1 MTMAAAAVTLAA
13 SGQSAENLERA
24 RQAYNNY
31 DFELAEELLKPSP
44 VRKGKRTVA
53 GTQTEEGREMM
64 QRVENAANFMQ
75 RVEKIEILDS
85 ISVPRLDF
93 FKAYKLP
100 PSAGKL
106 RDGAALPSSGQDA
119 EGLVDY
125 VFTNEGGDYKVWAEP
140 DSLGTLVLVEASKL
154 VDGSWSEP
162 SILDDLAD
170 EGQDA
175 AYPFMMADGT
185 TLYYAQKSPDGL
197 GGYDIMVATRDA
209 SDGSFLQPQNLGMP
223 YNSPYDDYL
232 LAIDEMNGVGWFATD
247 RNQLGDLITIYLF
260 KVNDLRKNYDPD
272 DEDLADRALL
282 VDWQSTQ
289 DPDADYAELLETI
302 DAIDPTKEAKP
313 VLFHLPMD
321 GGVVYTD
328 YSDFR
333 NKAAANMMRKYLVQ
347 KQTLDKDL
355 DTLDRMRREYYDSPS
370 DSLADDIAA
379 YESTVAKQRREVHR
393 ALSDIYKAER
403 K

>member
-31 DFELAEELLKPSP
+31 DFELAEELLKPTP

-53 GTQTEEGREMM
+53 GTQTEEGSEMLR
-64 QRVENAANFMQ
+64 RVENTANFMQ

-125 VFTNEGGDYKVWAEP
+125 VFTNEGGDYKVWAERFLLAEP

-185 TLYYAQKSPDGL
+185 TLYYAQKSPEGA
-197 GGYDIMVATRDA
+197 GYNR
-209 SDGSFLQPQNLGMP
+209 GMP

-282 VDWQSTQ
+282 IDWQSTQ

-370 DSLADDIAA
+370 DSLADDISA
-379 YESTVAKQRREVHR
+379 YENTVAKQRREVHR

>member
-1 MTMAAAAVTLAA
+1 M
-13 SGQSAENLERA
+13 
-24 RQAYNNY
+24 
-31 DFELAEELLKPSP
+31 
-44 VRKGKRTVA
+44 
-53 GTQTEEGREMM
+53 
-64 QRVENAANFMQ
+64 
-75 RVEKIEILDS
+75 
-85 ISVPRLDF
+85 
-93 FKAYKLP
+93 
-100 PSAGKL
+100 
-106 RDGAALPSSGQDA
+106 
-119 EGLVDY
+119 DY
-125 VFTNEGGDYKVWAEP
+125 VFTNEGGDYKIWAEP

-185 TLYYAQKSPDGL
+185 TLYYAQKSPEGL

-247 RNQLGDLITIYLF
+247 RNRLGDLITIYLF

-282 VDWQSTQ
+282 IDWQSTQ

-302 DAIDPTKEAKP
+302 DAIDPNKEAKP

-370 DSLADDIAA
+370 DSLADDISA